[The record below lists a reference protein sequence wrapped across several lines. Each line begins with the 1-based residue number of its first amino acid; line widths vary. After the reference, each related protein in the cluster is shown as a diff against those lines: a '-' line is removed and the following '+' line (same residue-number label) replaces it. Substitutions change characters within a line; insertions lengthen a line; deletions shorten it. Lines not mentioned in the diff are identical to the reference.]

1 MIKKL
6 IAFTLSEV
14 LLVAGIIG
22 VIGALTIPN
31 MKKSYEKKAR
41 IAKAKADFY
50 NLDTA
55 LQQLEIQDVLR
66 GTTGIEDRSLALLTA
81 LKEQVKFSM
90 FCGTNSSDK
99 KCFTSEISST
109 NDTGNYSTLV
119 KSRGKNCASAI
130 LNDNSEMLLCV
141 TNYTKGLLYGFIVVD
156 VDGANRGIQTRG
168 EDVFFFGF
176 SGNSGGNGLKIS
188 SSPEVDILN

>member
-50 NLDTA
+50 NLDTG

-109 NDTGNYSTLV
+109 NDTGNISNIV
-119 KSRGKNCASAI
+119 KFQGSKCASAI

-141 TNYTKGLLYGFIVVD
+141 INYSQGIPYGFILVD
-156 VDGANRGIQTRG
+156 VDGASRGVQTRG
-168 EDVFFFGF
+168 EDVFYFEF
-176 SGNSGGNGLKIS
+176 SGNSGGSGLKITT
-188 SSPEVDILN
+188 SPEVDILN